1 MKKRGSR
8 APARGRAVRMEAP
21 PLALPPDFAAWRT
34 RLLSGIREEE
44 RRFLETVGQHREE
57 VARVGRVMRD
67 IMRGF
72 HELRGVERAVTV
84 FGSARFKR
92 RSGYYR
98 MTMEMGELLA
108 RSGYTVI
115 TGGGPGLMEAA
126 NRGAKKAGGHSL
138 GLNITLPREQKP
150 NRYVDRFIQ
159 FRYFFVRK
167 LMLVKYSQAFVVM
180 PGGIGTLDE
189 LFEVA
194 TLIQCGKLA
203 RFPVALV
210 GERFWAK
217 LRTFVDDVLVGEG
230 AVARDELSF
239 AEISDSPAEALRFIE
254 AALAT

>member
-1 MKKRGSR
+1 MACAGGWLWS
-8 APARGRAVRMEAP
+8 
-21 PLALPPDFAAWRT
+21 LAAL
-34 RLLSGIREEE
+34 
-44 RRFLETVGQHREE
+44 
-57 VARVGRVMRD
+57 
-67 IMRGF
+67 
-72 HELRGVERAVTV
+72 AVTP
-84 FGSARFKR
+84 GQSRPSQSRELGGLERSR
-92 RSGYYR
+92 R
-98 MTMEMGELLA
+98 
-108 RSGYTVI
+108 
-115 TGGGPGLMEAA
+115 
-126 NRGAKKAGGHSL
+126 NAGGHSL
-138 GLNITLPREQKP
+138 GLNITLPMEQKP
-150 NRYVDRFIQ
+150 NRYVDRFIE

-194 TLIQCGKLA
+194 TLIQCRKLA

-254 AALAT
+254 TALAT